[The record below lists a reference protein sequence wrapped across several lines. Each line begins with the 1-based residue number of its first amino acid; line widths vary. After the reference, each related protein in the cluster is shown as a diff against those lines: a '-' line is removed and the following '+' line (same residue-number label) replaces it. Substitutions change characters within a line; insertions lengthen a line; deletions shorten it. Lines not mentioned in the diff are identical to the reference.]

1 MPLIRDSHNQGLSDV
16 TPAEYGVQYQSGGV
30 IGSCAY
36 FNAGSNTYI
45 NTKFNTN
52 VGTSD
57 FTLAL
62 WVKIPTKTSGS
73 YFVVASSKTNSAA
86 SAGLGIYWNYT
97 QKKFLW
103 STANGSTYQEIW
115 MSAAV
120 DNLVYD
126 KWCHVIMVRD
136 SSDPKHGYFYIN
148 GTRYELAST
157 PSILNITTATPLHL
171 ARTTNGSYILQMYAN
186 DLRFYDHAISPKEAK
201 ELSRGLT
208 CHYPMNQNGVEDS
221 SDGILYD
228 VSGYNNHLLDRTGN
242 ASKVLTYVDDSPRYS
257 KATHYR
263 WPVWNQSNE
272 SVTVRKFLPYPNITV
287 NMWMRYQQSDWGNPI
302 SCTEGGGWNFE
313 DLNGGI
319 QFSINITGVG
329 YKPANCGITHGNLD
343 GNWHMFTGIYDSA
356 AQKTK
361 IYIDGVLKGET
372 ATGTSAAINYGN
384 CPFCIGAE
392 AYGASPQNPNFTGDL
407 SDIRIYGTALS
418 DADILELY
426 NTPVSIT
433 NNGSVITQ
441 GEFMENASKS
451 GVSVAS
457 TAVVTSKELTYRD
470 DIVSFAKSGSLYSKD
485 IIES

>member
-1 MPLIRDSHNQGLSDV
+1 MPLIRDSHNQGLSDIS
-16 TPAEYGVQYQSGGV
+16 PAEYGVQYQSGGV

-52 VGTSD
+52 IGTSD

-73 YFVVASSKTNSAA
+73 IFAIASSKALPAA
-86 SAGLGIYWNYT
+86 TAGLGIYWEYN

-103 STANGSTYQEIW
+103 STADGSTPQEIW
-115 MSAAV
+115 MSTAV

-148 GTRYELAST
+148 GTRYDLAST
-157 PSILNITTATPLHL
+157 PSILNITTATPLHM
-171 ARTTNGSYILQMYAN
+171 ARTTDGYCILQMYAN

-208 CHYPMNQNGVEDS
+208 CHYPMNHNGTDDN
-221 SDGILYD
+221 SDGLLYD
-228 VSGYNNHLLDRTGN
+228 VSGYNNHLLDQTGN
-242 ASKVLTYVDDSPRYS
+242 ASKVLTYVTDCPRYS

-263 WPVWNQSNE
+263 WPVWNQSKE
-272 SVTVRKFLPYPNITV
+272 KVTAGKFLPYPNITV
-287 NMWMRYQQSDWGNPI
+287 NLWMRYQQSDWGNPI

-313 DLNGGI
+313 DLSDGI

-329 YKPANCGITHGNLD
+329 YKPASSGITHNNLD

-392 AYGASPQNPNFTGDL
+392 PNGTTAQNPNFTGDL

-433 NNGSVITQ
+433 NKGSIVTQ
-441 GEFMENASKS
+441 GEFIENASKS

-457 TAVVTSKELTYRD
+457 TAVITSKELTYRD